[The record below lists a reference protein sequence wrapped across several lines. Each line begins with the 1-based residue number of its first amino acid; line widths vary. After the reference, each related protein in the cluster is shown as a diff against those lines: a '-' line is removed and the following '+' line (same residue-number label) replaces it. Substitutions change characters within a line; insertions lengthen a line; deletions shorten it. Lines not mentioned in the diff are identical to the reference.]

1 MHTATQHFP
10 LAPLGGSVLYWVF
23 ALVPVG
29 LVVLAGFF
37 FWAAWSTRQVTI
49 DVTADEVVIHGGIYG
64 RTIPRASLDT
74 KHARIVEGLSTSDL
88 KPVRRTNGLG
98 LPNFRSGWF
107 TLANK
112 EKALL
117 FVSSERAVYVPTD
130 AGYALLVTP
139 ADPEAFLA
147 AIE

>member
-37 FWAAWSTRQVTI
+37 FWAAWSTREVT
-49 DVTADEVVIHGGIYG
+49 IHGGIYG

-130 AGYALLVTP
+130 AGYALVVTP